1 MIVLCFLVL
10 IALILNF
17 ENNSYLSNIPYMVI
31 LLEGISVIIIGWLL
45 IRNVLGK
52 ANDKAIQNTF
62 LLFLIILFYF
72 FSLYTFYMDSIYERK
87 LWY

>member
-1 MIVLCFLVL
+1 M
-10 IALILNF
+10 ILNF

-62 LLFLIILFYF
+62 FYCFLLSFLFL
-72 FSLYTFYMDSIYERK
+72 
-87 LWY
+87 